1 MNYVCINKNWNSC
14 IDCNLFDQCDTKEYN
29 WQGVLVVLAGDFKQ
43 LLNRFK
49 TVNERQVSREFEL
62 AEDDS
67 ELVSIRTINTNQII
81 FFKSN

>member
-1 MNYVCINKNWNSC
+1 MEYICENKNWNTC
-14 IDCNLFDQCDTKEYN
+14 VDCGTFDQCDNKEYN
-29 WQGVLVVLAGDFKQ
+29 RQGVLVVLAGDFKQ